1 MSKVVTLMSK
11 VAYHAKQISFA
22 LSVSL
27 LNPHA
32 IMDTIGVIG
41 TSASAYDGS
50 EKIAFTVATISVSWL
65 WFIFLAI
72 VVVL

>member
-1 MSKVVTLMSK
+1 MAWTLWHEQSSDIDEQGGISPAK
-11 VAYHAKQISFA
+11 QISGISPAKQISFA

-41 TSASAYDGS
+41 TSALPMMAL
-50 EKIAFTVATISVSWL
+50 KR
-65 WFIFLAI
+65 
-72 VVVL
+72 

>member
-1 MSKVVTLMSK
+1 MAWTLWHEQSSDIDEQGGISP
-11 VAYHAKQISFA
+11 KQISFA

-41 TSASAYDGS
+41 TSASPMMAL
-50 EKIAFTVATISVSWL
+50 KR
-65 WFIFLAI
+65 
-72 VVVL
+72 